1 MQHQP
6 ANISD
11 ETVALLEKLK
21 AQLSCCIDEW
31 DSHAIEMVSL
41 FSSIAREQEALAAS
55 LDGASLSEE
64 SRSLLSNILEKQPP
78 IMQELQF
85 HDRLNQ
91 RMDHIRSSVCM
102 LQQLLQDHE
111 QRGLHSAWEQLR
123 GTIANCAAMETD
135 QRRFG
140 VSDNHS
146 PAGDIDIF

>member
-1 MQHQP
+1 MQQQ

-11 ETVALLEKLK
+11 RTVLLLDKLK
-21 AQLSCCIDEW
+21 TQLSCCIDEW

-41 FSSIAREQEALAAS
+41 FSSVAGEQEALAAS
-55 LDGASLSEE
+55 FDDTSLSDE
-64 SRSLLSNILEKQPP
+64 SRSLMDNILDKRQP

-91 RMDHIRSSVCM
+91 RMDHIRMSVTM
-102 LQQLLQDHE
+102 LQQLLQDSE
-111 QRGLHSAWEQLR
+111 KRCLHSEWEQLTE
-123 GTIANCAAMETD
+123 TIAKCAAMATD

-140 VSDNHS
+140 VSGNHS